1 MSRTLL
7 LRMDPTASEASW
19 QLIENGQLVGSL
31 HQGALADAYRDA
43 RGAPVVVLVPTEEV
57 FITSAALPGKN
68 RKKLLKAVPYVVEDQ
83 LVDEIDDLHFAL
95 SQQAIHGQYLVA
107 AVENRLMQYW
117 DTALRA
123 AHLYTEVLVPDILTL
138 LDASDSWTV
147 LLEPERALVRS
158 PLGMF
163 ASDIEN
169 LPLML
174 NNLYLNAGEDKPA
187 EVTLYDCSKVN
198 HAASLQESTPD
209 IDYHAVDCPDGV
221 FGVFARH
228 FDVRHTVNLMQGEY
242 NRQEGM
248 IKHFKPW
255 LPAASLFALW
265 LSWQLIVS
273 IVELIDLGASSEQ
286 LSKQMRD
293 VHKLAFPGTK
303 PPSPGYERSDMQ
315 ARLNKLQEKQGKA
328 SGSLQEMLAKTA
340 PVFKNV
346 SGVEINALRYNNG
359 RLDVELTIQQSSDLE
374 PLKKKLEEQTGW
386 EIKSQA
392 STVKGVTKVR
402 LNIVSTS

>member
-7 LRMDPTASEASW
+7 LRIDPTATEASW
-19 QLIENGQLVGSL
+19 HLVENGQLVGSL
-31 HQGALADAYRDA
+31 HQGSLADAYRDA

-83 LVDEIDDLHFAL
+83 IVDEIDDLHFAL
-95 SQQAIHGQYLVA
+95 SQQAVHGQYLVA
-107 AVENRLMQYW
+107 AVEQRLMQYW
-117 DTALRA
+117 DSTLRA
-123 AHLYTEVLVPDILTL
+123 AQLPTEIMVPDILAL
-138 LDASDSWTV
+138 LDAPDSWTV

-158 PLGMF
+158 PQGMF

-174 NNLYLNAGEDKPA
+174 NNLYHAAGEDQPA
-187 EVTLYDCSKVN
+187 EVTLYDCSKSN
-198 HAASLQESTPD
+198 HAATLQEQTPD
-209 IDYHAVDCPDGV
+209 IDYHVADCANGV
-221 FGVFARH
+221 FGVFARQ
-228 FDVRHTVNLMQGEY
+228 FDLRHGVNLFQGEY

-255 LPAASLFALW
+255 IPAASLFALW
-265 LSWQLIVS
+265 LSWQLVVS
-273 IVELIDLGASSEQ
+273 IVELVDMGSTSEQ

-293 VHKLAFPGTK
+293 VHKLAFPGSK
-303 PPSPGYERSDMQ
+303 PPAPGYERSDMQ
-315 ARLNKLQEKQGKA
+315 ARLNKLQEQQGQA
-328 SGSLQEMLAKTA
+328 SGSLQEMLVKTA

-346 SGVEINALRYNNG
+346 SGIEINALRYFNG
-359 RLDVELTIQQSSDLE
+359 KLDVELTIKQSSDLE

-402 LNIVSTS
+402 LNIISTS

>member
-1 MSRTLL
+1 MARTLL

-123 AHLYTEVLVPDILTL
+123 AHLHTEVLVPDILAL

-174 NNLYLNAGEDKPA
+174 NNLYLNAGEDKPG

-198 HAASLQESTPD
+198 HAASLQERTP
-209 IDYHAVDCPDGV
+209 
-221 FGVFARH
+221 
-228 FDVRHTVNLMQGEY
+228 
-242 NRQEGM
+242 
-248 IKHFKPW
+248 
-255 LPAASLFALW
+255 
-265 LSWQLIVS
+265 
-273 IVELIDLGASSEQ
+273 
-286 LSKQMRD
+286 
-293 VHKLAFPGTK
+293 
-303 PPSPGYERSDMQ
+303 
-315 ARLNKLQEKQGKA
+315 
-328 SGSLQEMLAKTA
+328 
-340 PVFKNV
+340 
-346 SGVEINALRYNNG
+346 EIG
-359 RLDVELTIQQSSDLE
+359 RAHV
-374 PLKKKLEEQTGW
+374 
-386 EIKSQA
+386 
-392 STVKGVTKVR
+392 
-402 LNIVSTS
+402 